1 MLPELFLARMQRL
14 LGTEYE
20 AFLAAYDRPRNV
32 GLRLNPLKTDMPPA
46 LAQFGL
52 TPVPWAENGF
62 YYDAQSRPG
71 LSPYHDAGLYYLQ
84 EPSAMAPAGLLDVP
98 RREARRPNW
107 PLRCAARGCWSAMRS
122 TRSGR
127 GSSPG
132 TWNGSELRMH
142 WC

>member
-52 TPVPWAENGF
+52 TPVPWA
-62 YYDAQSRPG
+62 APSTPTTT
-71 LSPYHDAGLYYLQ
+71 
-84 EPSAMAPAGLLDVP
+84 PSACG
-98 RREARRPNW
+98 RR
-107 PLRCAARGCWSAMRS
+107 
-122 TRSGR
+122 
-127 GSSPG
+127 
-132 TWNGSELRMH
+132 
-142 WC
+142 